1 MSKDSSRSM
10 QLQQR
15 DKALLRALAETFRI
29 LDRVQINELFPM
41 GSASRVKYRLKQLL
55 DAGYLSARPIFN
67 EGGNM
72 QYGYYLGPRAA
83 EAFDSIERGAV
94 HRARMDA
101 AHLSNAGLAHRMLV
115 DSIHIRFLTAQRSN
129 PNYRLLTWVDQYS
142 PEWETL
148 RTYGLNVQADGYAE
162 YILLL
167 HFDNLYTFFLE
178 ADRGE
183 ERGHVISAK
192 IRAYVDFAANGAYE
206 KRFAARRFR
215 VLFVT
220 TTEKRG
226 DALAELATASG
237 SPDLFWITSWTQLKE
252 AGIFQR
258 VWLRPGQQGLH
269 SIIPHL

>member
-1 MSKDSSRSM
+1 MSKSSTAAI

-15 DKALLRALAETFRI
+15 DRALLRALAESFRI

-41 GSASRVKYRLKQLL
+41 GSASRVKFRLKQLL
-55 DAGYLSARPIFN
+55 DAGYLSARPIVN

-72 QYGYYLGPRAA
+72 QYGYYLGPRATA
-83 EAFDSIERGAV
+83 AFDSTERGAV
-94 HRARMDA
+94 QKARLDA

-115 DSIHIRFLTAQRSN
+115 DSIHIRFLTAQRRN

-178 ADRGE
+178 ADRGD
-183 ERGHVISAK
+183 ERGHIISAK
-192 IRAYVDFAANGAYE
+192 IRAYVDFASSGIYE
-206 KRFAARRFR
+206 KRFAARLFR

-220 TTEKRG
+220 TTQKRAE
-226 DALAELATASG
+226 ALAELAMASG
-237 SPDLFWITSWTQLKE
+237 SADLFWITSWPQLKQV
-252 AGIFQR
+252 GIFEP
-258 VWLRPGQQGLH
+258 VWIRPGQPGFH
-269 SIIPHL
+269 SLIPRL

>member
-1 MSKDSSRSM
+1 MSKSSTGSI

-15 DKALLRALAETFRI
+15 DRALLRALAESFRI
-29 LDRVQINELFPM
+29 LDRVQISELFPM
-41 GSASRVKYRLKQLL
+41 GSASRVKFRLKQLL

-83 EAFDSIERGAV
+83 EAFESIERGAV
-94 HRARMDA
+94 HKARLDA
-101 AHLSNAGLAHRMLV
+101 AHLSSSGLAHRMLV
-115 DSIHIRFLTAQRSN
+115 DSIHIQFLTAQRRN

-167 HFDNLYTFFLE
+167 HFDNLHTFFLE
-178 ADRGE
+178 ADRGG
-183 ERGHVISAK
+183 ERGHVLSAK
-192 IRAYVDFAANGAYE
+192 IRAYAEFAASGTYQ
-206 KRFAARRFR
+206 KRFAAPPFR

-220 TTEKRG
+220 TTPKRAE
-226 DALAELATASG
+226 ALAELVVSSG
-237 SPDLFWITSWTQLKE
+237 AAELFWITSWPQLQQ
-252 AGIFQR
+252 AGIFDPI
-258 VWLRPGQQGLH
+258 WIRPGQPDLY
-269 SIIPHL
+269 SIIPRL